1 MANSNLTYNRGK
13 TNVRVSK
20 FFQKVF
26 LDQKLNNWLGF
37 LIIGLIACFIGYLMA
52 EQTKFGLG
60 LTGLIAGLAVVIV
73 CMSNAETGLYIIL
86 IYSFFISHFNRLFF
100 DDSLPVG
107 VFSDILIGATF
118 LGFLIRQVNLK
129 KKYQ

>member
-1 MANSNLTYNRGK
+1 MTEKFLYAGNIYKDLIFLKHLMANSNLTYNRGK
-13 TNVRVSK
+13 TNERVSK

-73 CMSNAETGLYIIL
+73 CMSNAETG
-86 IYSFFISHFNRLFF
+86 
-100 DDSLPVG
+100 
-107 VFSDILIGATF
+107 
-118 LGFLIRQVNLK
+118 
-129 KKYQ
+129 